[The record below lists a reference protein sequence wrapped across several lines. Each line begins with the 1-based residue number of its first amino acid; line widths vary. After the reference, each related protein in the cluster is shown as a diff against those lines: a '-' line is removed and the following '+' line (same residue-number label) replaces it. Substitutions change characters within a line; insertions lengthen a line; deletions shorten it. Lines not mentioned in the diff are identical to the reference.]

1 MTALEQRLLSEL
13 EQREAQ
19 EKKLY
24 ARYIQ
29 SLQQIQS
36 EYESALKQIVA
47 LYEQKLKEIAEKPVK
62 IELDERLEAEL
73 KKPVKVTADRQFI
86 SSFNTIEKELNSL
99 QQQFKELSAQQNT
112 LSDRL
117 DELLLMSKTL

>member
-47 LYEQKLKEIAEKPVK
+47 LYEQKLKEIAEKVALKPFHEVIVK
-62 IELDERLEAEL
+62 DE
-73 KKPVKVTADRQFI
+73 
-86 SSFNTIEKELNSL
+86 
-99 QQQFKELSAQQNT
+99 
-112 LSDRL
+112 
-117 DELLLMSKTL
+117 